1 MNRAVFA
8 STAIIPSQTGT
19 HPAADSSCALLIW
32 LRRVVILA
40 ALALLAIA
48 AAPVRDVRA
57 VEPPGGLTTDWDTA
71 ETEHFRFFVQRN
83 DEMTAGAFR
92 DAFGPYAETAYEE
105 LSLLY
110 KTAAGRKITV
120 YVYADAAGYE
130 AAVAATGR
138 NELAGVTAYADPRN
152 LDIAIPLSRFA
163 AYSELEAENQLRHA
177 VSHILTGIASDF
189 RIPRGFDEGIAQ
201 YVERPNTPKLA
212 RLAAIVQAA
221 NQRSELPSWS
231 NLNRDQP
238 IDDDDLITAQAYAVV
253 AYLIQ
258 HHGLPEFQRFLVEL
272 RTAANWREAL
282 RVAYY
287 PTDANTLEKMWREKV
302 TRWVTSDWR
311 WNLVAGFDL
320 EPAKQLLARGSYRAA
335 QDALQLSEQLFR
347 ALDDTRR
354 RDEVE
359 MLQAQC
365 AIGIQAEELMADTQ
379 QALERHSYDRAQVNL
394 AKAKDQYALLPPE
407 QRPDDLIA
415 AYERLIADG
424 TTAERKLEEALARA
438 HNWGDYPE
446 ARAAALE
453 AGTLFARL
461 GDEERRS
468 QAQDVL
474 ADLDTRQRRLVLMLG
489 ALAVLT
495 LAWLALWLWARGTP
509 EVQWE

>member
-1 MNRAVFA
+1 MRQAVFA
-8 STAIIPSQTGT
+8 TTATTSAQNGTQSAAPLPSGL
-19 HPAADSSCALLIW
+19 PWPCRAGIL
-32 LRRVVILA
+32 LA
-40 ALALLAIA
+40 ALALLIA
-48 AAPVRDVRA
+48 ATMPAHLVRA
-57 VEPPGGLTTDWDTA
+57 AEPPGGLTTDWDTA

-83 DEMTAGAFR
+83 EQTTASAFR
-92 DAFGPYAETAYEE
+92 DAFGPFAETAYEE
-105 LSLLY
+105 LSLLFRT
-110 KTAAGRKITV
+110 TADRKISV
-120 YVYADAAGYE
+120 YVYSDSSAYE

-138 NELAGVTAYADPRN
+138 NELAGIFAHADPQN
-152 LDIAIPLSRFA
+152 LDIAIPLSRFTA
-163 AYSELEAENQLRHA
+163 ASELEAENQLRHA
-177 VSHILTGIASDF
+177 ISHILTGVASNF

-231 NLNRDQP
+231 NLNRDHP
-238 IDDDDLITAQAYAVV
+238 IDGDDLIAAQAYAVV

-272 RTAANWREAL
+272 RTAENWREAL
-282 RVAYY
+282 RTAYY
-287 PTDANTLEKMWREKV
+287 PTDANSLEKMWRERV

-347 ALDDTRR
+347 ALDDPRR

-365 AIGIQAEELMADTQ
+365 AIGIQAEELMSDTQ
-379 QALERHSYDRAQVNL
+379 QALERHSYDRAHVNL

-415 AYERLIADG
+415 AYEQLIADG
-424 TTAERKLEEALARA
+424 MRAEQRLEEALARA
-438 HNWGDYPE
+438 HNWGDYPV

-453 AGTLFARL
+453 AGSLFARL
-461 GDEERRS
+461 GDEERRA
-468 QAQDVL
+468 QAQSVL
-474 ADLDTRQRRLVLMLG
+474 SDLDTRQRRLVLMLG

-495 LAWLALWLWARGTP
+495 MAW
-509 EVQWE
+509 

>member
-1 MNRAVFA
+1 MRRAVFA
-8 STAIIPSQTGT
+8 TTATTPSQNGT
-19 HPAADSSCALLIW
+19 QTAAPLPWALPWPCRTCIL
-32 LRRVVILA
+32 LAILA
-40 ALALLAIA
+40 ALAAVITPARLARA
-48 AAPVRDVRA
+48 A
-57 VEPPGGLTTDWDTA
+57 EPPGGLTTDWDTA

-83 DEMTAGAFR
+83 EQTTASAFR
-92 DAFGPYAETAYEE
+92 DAFGPFAETAYEE
-105 LSLLY
+105 LSLLFRT
-110 KTAAGRKITV
+110 TADRKIAV
-120 YVYADAAGYE
+120 YVYVDSSGYE
-130 AAVAATGR
+130 TAVAATGR
-138 NELAGVTAYADPRN
+138 NEIAGIFAHADPRN
-152 LDIAIPLSRFA
+152 LDIAIPLSRFTA
-163 AYSELEAENQLRHA
+163 SSELEAENQLRHA
-177 VSHILTGIASDF
+177 ISHILTGIASNF

-231 NLNRDQP
+231 NLNRDHP
-238 IDDDDLITAQAYAVV
+238 IDDDDLIAAQAYAVV

-272 RTAANWREAL
+272 RTAENWREAL
-282 RVAYY
+282 RNAYY
-287 PTDANTLEKMWREKV
+287 PTDANSLEKMWRERV

-347 ALDDTRR
+347 ALDDPRR

-359 MLQAQC
+359 MLQAQS
-365 AIGIQAEELMADTQ
+365 AIGIQAEELMSDTQ

-415 AYERLIADG
+415 AYEQIIADG
-424 TTAERKLEEALARA
+424 MRAEQRLEEALARA
-438 HNWGDYPE
+438 HHWGDYPE

-453 AGTLFARL
+453 AGSLFARL
-461 GDEERRS
+461 GDEERRV
-468 QAQDVL
+468 QAQSIL
-474 ADLDTRQRRLVLMLG
+474 TDLDTRQRRLVLMLG

-495 LAWLALWLWARGTP
+495 LAWLALWLWARGP
-509 EVQWE
+509 SEVQWE